1 MTDQDGRASNPTPSA
16 GWYPDPQRHDKQRYW
31 DGTTW
36 TEHTHDGAAAA
47 GASGPTGYGGY
58 GGRGTAGI
66 GSYYVSVMGQEHG
79 PLNAPQLQ
87 QMALAKQLESNTL
100 VRGEQG
106 GWFPASQVPGVFS
119 DKEWT
124 TALILSVLV
133 GAFGVDQ
140 FYLGNTGQGLGKLF
154 TLGGCGVWSLID
166 IIRIATNSVSDSQG
180 RPLRK

>member
-1 MTDQDGRASNPTPSA
+1 MTDQDGRASNPTTSA
-16 GWYPDPQRHDKQRYW
+16 GWYPDPQRPDKQRYW

-36 TEHTHDGAAAA
+36 TEHTHDGAAA
-47 GASGPTGYGGY
+47 
-58 GGRGTAGI
+58 AGI

-140 FYLGNTGQGLGKLF
+140 FYLGNTGLGLGKLF